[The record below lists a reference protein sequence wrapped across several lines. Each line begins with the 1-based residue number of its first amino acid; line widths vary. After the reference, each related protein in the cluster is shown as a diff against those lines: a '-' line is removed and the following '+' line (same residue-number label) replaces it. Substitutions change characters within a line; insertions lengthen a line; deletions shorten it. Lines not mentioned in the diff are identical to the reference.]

1 MEEYSLSSTI
11 IQFVFALG
19 FVIALLALFAYGAK
33 RLGFIAR
40 VTVEKNGDQKR
51 LDIVEI
57 RPVDAKRRL
66 VLIRRDDTEHLI
78 MIGTDHDLL
87 IEKGIKSNYKTN
99 NHNRDIKE

>member
-40 VTVEKNGDQKR
+40 VTVDKKGDEKR

-87 IEKGIKSNYKTN
+87 IEKGIQSDHKAINQN
-99 NHNRDIKE
+99 QNFNE

>member
-1 MEEYSLSSTI
+1 MEEFSISSTI
-11 IQFVFALG
+11 IQFIFALG

-40 VTVEKNGDQKR
+40 VTVDKNGDKKR

-66 VLIRRDDTEHLI
+66 VLIRRDNIEHLI
-78 MIGTDHDLL
+78 MLGTEHDLL
-87 IEKGIKSNYKTN
+87 IEKGIKSTYNTIS
-99 NHNRDIKE
+99 HNQDIKE